1 MVPKSHKGN
10 GSDINLDGNGDDQRD
25 NGADGKGGLCDKT
38 WLLRRPAVG
47 ELSWRVLFYI
57 LIIKNN

>member
-10 GSDINLDGNGDDQRD
+10 GSDNLDGNCDDQRD

-38 WLLRRPAVG
+38 
-47 ELSWRVLFYI
+47 
-57 LIIKNN
+57 